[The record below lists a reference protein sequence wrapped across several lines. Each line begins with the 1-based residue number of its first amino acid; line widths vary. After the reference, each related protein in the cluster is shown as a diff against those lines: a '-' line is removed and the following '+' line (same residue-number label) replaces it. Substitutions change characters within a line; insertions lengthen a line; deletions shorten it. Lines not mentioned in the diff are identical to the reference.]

1 MPTDE
6 TVPNTFWVALP
17 TVMITWLPALIWP
30 TSEASTDA
38 CTSYEPVLTSSIPLA
53 VVLPDDED
61 EDVEPWPVEPEPGTE
76 LPDPEP
82 DPDPE
87 PEPDPDPEPDPVP
100 EDPTCWPTV
109 YPTEVTVPAN
119 GAVIVAPAR
128 SAVAELTCPCATVIE
143 AESAASCV
151 LDAPA
156 AWSAASFACALAS
169 VALAAA
175 TSLASEAES
184 IAASRWPLL
193 TFCPAVTQTAV
204 TWPAAGKLRS
214 SVSVASTVPDA
225 ETVCRRVPV
234 VTVAVR

>member
-1 MPTDE
+1 M
-6 TVPNTFWVALP
+6 
-17 TVMITWLPALIWP
+17 
-30 TSEASTDA
+30 
-38 CTSYEPVLTSSIPLA
+38 
-53 VVLPDDED
+53 
-61 EDVEPWPVEPEPGTE
+61 
-76 LPDPEP
+76 
-82 DPDPE
+82 
-87 PEPDPDPEPDPVP
+87 P

-109 YPTEVTVPAN
+109 YLTEVTVPAN

-128 SAVAELTCPCATVIE
+128 SAVAELTCACATVIE

-204 TWPAAGKLRS
+204 TWPDCREAEVLGVGR
-214 SVSVASTVPDA
+214 VATVPDA